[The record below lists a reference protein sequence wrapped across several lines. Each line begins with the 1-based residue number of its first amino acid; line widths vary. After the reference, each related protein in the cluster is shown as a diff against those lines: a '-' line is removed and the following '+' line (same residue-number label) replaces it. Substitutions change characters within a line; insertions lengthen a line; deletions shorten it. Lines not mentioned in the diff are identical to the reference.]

1 MATSSFIRFMENAN
15 GTLTGYSNYIYIVP
29 SDQVVNTNM
38 PLAEDSIRAGVYYR
52 DGVPDGEYK
61 IYINAD
67 KSGELTE
74 SDVYKRSDGTIY
86 KIWIGEKAIT
96 DHKTRTDNPHSV
108 TKNQVGLGNAE
119 NTSDADKP
127 VSTATQIAL
136 NTKVDKDTGKSLST
150 NDFTNELK
158 AAYNGH
164 LNNTS
169 NPHNTTKVQVG
180 LGNADNTSDI
190 NKPISTATQTVLDNK
205 ASTTALNS
213 HINNTNNPHATTKAQ
228 IGLGN
233 ADNTSDINKPIST
246 ATQTALDNKASMTA
260 LNSHINNTNNPH
272 ATTKAQVGL
281 GNADNTSDINKPI
294 SAAAQTALNS
304 KVDKEDGKGL
314 STNDFTN
321 ELKAAYN
328 GHLNNNS
335 NPHNTTKAQVGL
347 GNVPNLDTTNA
358 IRNLGGENTLDQTLA
373 EWTEGIA
380 YQLLSIT
387 RDSNG
392 IITGATIKWP
402 DGSSGVFTSTI
413 IDSSFYAINAYTI
426 THVASGKTITQ
437 PGVTRDTLGNIITK
451 PDLTIG

>member
-1 MATSSFIRFMENAN
+1 
-15 GTLTGYSNYIYIVP
+15 
-29 SDQVVNTNM
+29 M

-233 ADNTSDINKPIST
+233 ADNTSDINKPIS
-246 ATQTALDNKASMTA
+246 
-260 LNSHINNTNNPH
+260 
-272 ATTKAQVGL
+272 
-281 GNADNTSDINKPI
+281 
-294 SAAAQTALNS
+294 AAAQTALNS